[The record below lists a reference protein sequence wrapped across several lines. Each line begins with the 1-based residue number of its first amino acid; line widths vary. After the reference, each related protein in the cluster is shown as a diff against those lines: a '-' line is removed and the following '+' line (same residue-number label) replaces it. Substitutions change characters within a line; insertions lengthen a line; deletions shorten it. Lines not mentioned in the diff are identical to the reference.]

1 MDVLSIMLFLFFVG
15 IVLGLSF
22 YFARKA
28 KSSSDYYAAGG
39 KIHWS
44 VNGIAFAGD
53 YLSAA
58 SFLGICGMIATMGY
72 DGFLYSIGYL
82 AGWVV
87 ALFVVSEPM
96 NGCSTTRVF
105 GSCMHT
111 EGTLARPF
119 KPAILR
125 TDARGT
131 VQKGFWLRRV

>member
-1 MDVLSIMLFLFFVG
+1 MTSGETWISAKKKCGVFIGELEVFAPIYAKFGSEMMATRPDISPDVRLLEFFQ
-15 IVLGLSF
+15 VLLQLRSANF
-22 YFARKA
+22 M
-28 KSSSDYYAAGG
+28 AA
-39 KIHWS
+39 
-44 VNGIAFAGD
+44 
-53 YLSAA
+53 
-58 SFLGICGMIATMGY
+58 
-72 DGFLYSIGYL
+72 IGY
-82 AGWVV
+82 
-87 ALFVVSEPM
+87 VVSEPM